1 MTVFAVLSAVAAAG
15 CLVALAV
22 DDRVLLGAPI
32 WTKPFKF
39 AVSMTAYCLAWSWM
53 YSMVERGRRVVA
65 WAGSVVVASMAVE
78 YVIIVGQVLRGRA
91 SHFNVSTPLD
101 AGLWAAMSVT
111 IGVLWLAILAM
122 TVVVLRAPLADAA
135 SRWAVRSGAVIS
147 LVGLGLG
154 GLMVG
159 AARGDGGAG
168 AHTVGLPD
176 GGPGMALTGWS
187 TVGGDLRI
195 PHFVGMH
202 ALQVLPL
209 LAALLGVLGHRLPR
223 LGRPEVRA
231 RLVLV
236 AASGYAGL
244 VALVTWQAERGQSL
258 VHPDAVTL
266 GALAVLL
273 AGLAL
278 GSVWALV
285 PAEPGPVGAARP
297 AVDGAE
303 GDPAGVAGR

>member
-1 MTVFAVLSAVAAAG
+1 
-15 CLVALAV
+15 
-22 DDRVLLGAPI
+22 
-32 WTKPFKF
+32 
-39 AVSMTAYCLAWSWM
+39 
-53 YSMVERGRRVVA
+53 
-65 WAGSVVVASMAVE
+65 
-78 YVIIVGQVLRGRA
+78 
-91 SHFNVSTPLD
+91 
-101 AGLWAAMSVT
+101 
-111 IGVLWLAILAM
+111 
-122 TVVVLRAPLADAA
+122 
-135 SRWAVRSGAVIS
+135 
-147 LVGLGLG
+147 
-154 GLMVG
+154 
-159 AARGDGGAG
+159 
-168 AHTVGLPD
+168 
-176 GGPGMALTGWS
+176 MALTGWS